1 MTDAIPSVPL
11 TQDLSMP
18 MVGFGTWQ
26 LTASEAYDSTRVA
39 LDAGYRH
46 IDTATLYGNEA
57 DVGRAIE
64 DSGVPR
70 DELFVTT
77 KLPPDRAN
85 RVRATLEMSLRLLD
99 LDHVDLWLIHWPPSG
114 TAAVETWREFLG
126 LRDDGLTTSV
136 GVSNYD
142 LAQLDELADATGEA
156 PSVNQISWSPARFDR
171 AVLDGHRKRGVV
183 LEGYS
188 PIKRTNLRDSTLI
201 AIADAHGVTPAHVV
215 LRWHIEHGIPV
226 IPRSSKPERVRANFD
241 VFGFSLTDD
250 EVQRI
255 DAMGG

>member
-1 MTDAIPSVPL
+1 MTDAKPTVRL
-11 TQDLSMP
+11 TDEVFMP

-26 LTASEAYDSTRVA
+26 LAAAVAYDSTRA
-39 LDAGYRH
+39 AIDAGYRL
-46 IDTATLYGNEA
+46 IDTATMYGNEA
-57 DVGRAIE
+57 DVGRAIK

-77 KLPPDRAN
+77 KLPPDRVN
-85 RVRATLEMSLRLLD
+85 RVRATIEDSVRLLG

-114 TAAVETWREFLG
+114 TAGVDTWREFLDI
-126 LRDDGLTTSV
+126 RDAGLTTTV

-142 LAQLDELADATGEA
+142 LDQLDELVEATGEG
-156 PSVNQISWSPARFDR
+156 PVVNQISWSPKRFDR

-188 PIKRTNLRDSTLI
+188 PLKKTNLEDPTLVEI
-201 AIADAHGVTPAHVV
+201 AGAHGMTPAQVV
-215 LRWHIEHGIPV
+215 LRWHIEHETPV
-226 IPRSSKPERVRANFD
+226 IPRSAKPERVASNFD
-241 VFGFSLTDD
+241 IFGFSLTPD
-250 EVQRI
+250 EVALI